1 MKPTRVK
8 QLLSKLL
15 LTRWPVFLWGPPGI
29 GKSSIVAETAR
40 EMDLDILDV
49 RAALLDPTDIR
60 GIPTVENGAT
70 RWCQPAFLPSDEE
83 SKGVLF
89 LDELN
94 AAPPLVQAS
103 LYQLTL
109 DRRIGE
115 YLLPEGW
122 RIVAAGNRARDGG
135 ITFRMPSP
143 LANRFIHAEVEA
155 DLQDWSEWAVRS
167 GVHYLVVGFLN
178 LRPNLLSTPYAGQDA
193 FATPRSW
200 EMLSD
205 LLIQD
210 DADPAAYTDIINGIV
225 GEGAASEFL
234 TYCKNSKQEKVFLK
248 IFENPSAAPLP
259 KKLNEQYALTA
270 WLISKLNNS
279 ANRDAV
285 GTLLLRFS
293 PEFGVLLQR
302 GAFTIDAR
310 IANHAAFQE
319 FSRKHGAYIV

>member
-8 QLLSKLL
+8 HLLEKLL

-29 GKSSIVAETAR
+29 GKSSIVAETAK
-40 EMDLDILDV
+40 ELGLVMLDV

-60 GIPTVENGAT
+60 GVPTVEDGT
-70 RWCQPAFLPSDEE
+70 TKWCTPSFLPSDPN
-83 SKGVLF
+83 SKGVIF

-115 YLLPEGW
+115 YVLPEGW

-155 DLQDWSEWAVRS
+155 DLQDWSDWAIRK
-167 GVHYLVVGFLN
+167 GVHYLVIGFLN
-178 LRPNLLSTPYAGQDA
+178 TRPNLLSQAYAGQDA

-205 LLIQD
+205 LLLQD
-210 DADPAAYTDIINGIV
+210 DSDPGSYTDIIKGIV
-225 GEGAASEFL
+225 GEGACTEFI
-234 TYCKNSKQEKVFLK
+234 TYSKDSKREESFLK
-248 IFENPSAAPLP
+248 ILADPTGAAIP
-259 KKLNEQYALTA
+259 KKLNEQYALVA
-270 WLISKLNNS
+270 WLTSKVQNA
-279 ANRDAV
+279 ANADAV
-285 GTLLLRFS
+285 GAILLRLT
-293 PEFGVLLQR
+293 PEFGVLLKR
-302 GAFTIDAR
+302 GAIAADAR
-310 IANHAAFQE
+310 IASHPSFQE
-319 FSRKHGAYIV
+319 FSKRHKEFIV

>member
-40 EMDLDILDV
+40 EMSLEMLDV

-60 GIPTVENGAT
+60 GIPTVEDGST
-70 RWCQPAFLPSDEE
+70 RWCQPAFLPSDTN

-115 YLLPEGW
+115 YLLPDGW
-122 RIVAAGNRARDGG
+122 HIVAAGNRARDGG

-205 LLIQD
+205 LLRQD
-210 DADPAAYTDIINGIV
+210 DSDPAAYTDIINGIV

-234 TYCKNSKQEKVFLK
+234 TYCKSSKQDKVFLK
-248 IFENPSAAPLP
+248 ILADPANAPLP
-259 KKLNEQYALTA
+259 KKLNEQYALAA
-270 WLISKLNNS
+270 WLISKLNHPT
-279 ANRDAV
+279 NRDAV

-302 GAFTIDAR
+302 GAFSIDAR
-310 IANHAAFQE
+310 IASHPSFQE
-319 FSRKHGAYIV
+319 FSRKHSSFIV

>member
-8 QLLSKLL
+8 HLLGKLL
-15 LTRWPVFLWGPPGI
+15 LTRWPVFLWGAPGI

-40 EMDLDILDV
+40 DMGLEMIDV

-60 GIPTVENGAT
+60 GIPTVEDGTT
-70 RWCQPAFLPSDEE
+70 RWCQPSFLPSKPD

-115 YLLPEGW
+115 YILPTGW

-167 GVHYLVVGFLN
+167 SVHYLVIGFLN
-178 LRPNLLSTPYAGQDA
+178 LRPNLLSTPHAGHDA

-205 LLIQD
+205 LLRQD
-210 DADPAAYTDIINGIV
+210 DGDPAAYSDIIQGII
-225 GEGAASEFL
+225 GEGPASEFL
-234 TYCKNSKQEKVFLK
+234 TYCKDSRQDKVFQK
-248 IFENPSAAPLP
+248 ILLDPANAPLP
-259 KKLNEQYALTA
+259 KKLSDQYALAA
-270 WLISKLNNS
+270 WLIAKLHNVS
-279 ANRDAV
+279 NRDAV
-285 GTLLLRFS
+285 GTLLLRFN
-293 PEFGVLLQR
+293 PEFGVLLHR
-302 GAFTIDAR
+302 GAVSLDAR
-310 IANHAAFQE
+310 IVTHASFQE
-319 FSRKHGAYIV
+319 FSRRYGNLIL